1 MTDNTIQ
8 PLRLCTAAFAL
19 VIVIASST
27 ATASADPGEAANIPA
42 PAAISEEAP
51 PAELPLPYESWAGT
65 GFGPPK
71 PLPPAD
77 RPLPLARPRQL
88 PRRPLELSASLA
100 TFLPNC
106 GSGSIDDRAC
116 LTVGPG
122 AGLEGALLYRA
133 VPFFAFGL
141 EGAWSGFG
149 GGGRGALSGAGG
161 GARFLGAAGRVYF
174 ADEGRWDPYVALT
187 LGFGA
192 LELAGTDQRARV
204 STSGFGGRVAG
215 GVDVVLGS
223 HLRIG
228 PSVSFTRFIA
238 WSEQQCQADVCG
250 HGPALYGRVI
260 GFATLGLHAT
270 ASFGDV
276 L

>member
-8 PLRLCTAAFAL
+8 LLRLCTAAFTL
-19 VIVIASST
+19 VIASST
-27 ATASADPGEAANIPA
+27 ATAWADPGGSANIPA
-42 PAAISEEAP
+42 REPISEEAP
-51 PAELPLPYESWAGT
+51 PNELPLPYESWAGT

-71 PLPPAD
+71 PLPPPD
-77 RPLPLARPRQL
+77 RPLPLPRPRQL
-88 PRRPLELSASLA
+88 PRRPLELSAALA

-106 GSGSIDDRAC
+106 GSGSVDDRAC

-122 AGLEGALLYRA
+122 AGLEGALLYRV

-149 GGGRGALSGAGG
+149 GRNQGALSGAGG
-161 GARFLGAAGRVYF
+161 GARFLGVAGRVYF

-187 LGFGA
+187 LGLGS
-192 LELAGTDQRARV
+192 LELAGTDGART

-215 GVDVVLGS
+215 GVDFVLGS
-223 HLRIG
+223 HLRVG
-228 PSVSFTRFIA
+228 PSVSFTRWVA
-238 WSEQQCQADVCG
+238 WSEQQCQGDVCG
-250 HGPALYGRVI
+250 YGPALYGRII
-260 GFATLGLHAT
+260 GFATLGVHAT